1 MPGPRPSPAQRA
13 ARQAF
18 TERRKAIRARDLR
31 YAPPHRTG
39 DNLGGSCHRCG
50 RLAPYDDLELV
61 VDDVRDD
68 VVWRVH
74 RGFCDS
80 VT

>member
-18 TERRKAIRARDLR
+18 TERRKAIRRADLR
-31 YAPPHRTG
+31 YAPPHRAG

-50 RLAPYDDLELV
+50 QLAPYDDLELL
-61 VDDVRDD
+61 REGE

-74 RGFCDS
+74 RGACDS